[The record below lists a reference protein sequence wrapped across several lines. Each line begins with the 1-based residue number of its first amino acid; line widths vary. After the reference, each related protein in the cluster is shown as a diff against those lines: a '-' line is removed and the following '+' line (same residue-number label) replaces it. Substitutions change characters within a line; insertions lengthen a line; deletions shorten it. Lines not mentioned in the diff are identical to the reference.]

1 VTVSIWVASCFQ
13 TININYFTDTK
24 IKMSA
29 VSQFAARIL
38 ISVCLLVAGQTAHA
52 GEKITIAAAADLKF
66 ALDEIVV
73 LFNKAHPADQVETI
87 YGSSGKFQTQIRQGA
102 PFDLY
107 FSADIAY
114 PRALK
119 TEGFA
124 AEGSPQTPVKGTPP
138 DAHPSVGLG
147 AGGGAPTG
155 VPLAGT
161 ASEVQPYAVGR
172 IVLWSSSRDA
182 GKMTLADL
190 ADPAIRK
197 IAIANPKHAPYGKR
211 AEEALRAAGVW
222 EKVEAK
228 LVYGENV
235 AQAAQFVQ
243 SGNAQVGIIALS
255 LALSPELAKRGG
267 YALISDKLHQPL
279 EQGFI
284 VTRRAAANS
293 LAQVFASFMAGNEAR
308 AIMTRYGFVLPNES
322 K

>member
-1 VTVSIWVASCFQ
+1 MPENTIAAIGRNLALNQKNYIDYLANTQIKMHTVSR
-13 TININYFTDTK
+13 
-24 IKMSA
+24 
-29 VSQFAARIL
+29 FAARLL
-38 ISVCLLVAGQTAHA
+38 IFICLFVAVQTAHA

-66 ALDEIVV
+66 ALDEIVA

-87 YGSSGKFQTQIRQGA
+87 YGSSGKFHTQIRQGA

-119 TEGFA
+119 AEGFA
-124 AEGSPQTPVKGTPP
+124 
-138 DAHPSVGLG
+138 
-147 AGGGAPTG
+147 
-155 VPLAGT
+155 

-172 IVLWSSSRDA
+172 IVLWSPSRDA

-197 IAIANPKHAPYGKR
+197 IALANPKHAPYGKR
-211 AEEALRAAGVW
+211 AEEALRAAGMW

-243 SGNAQVGIIALS
+243 TGNARVGIIALS
-255 LALSPELAKRGG
+255 LALSPELAKQGG

-284 VTRRAAANS
+284 VTRRAADNP
-293 LAQVFASFMAGNEAR
+293 LAQAFARFMVDKEAR
-308 AIMTRYGFVLPNES
+308 AVMTRYGFVLPGEV

>member
-1 VTVSIWVASCFQ
+1 MTKGFYFEHRIRMH
-13 TININYFTDTK
+13 TI
-24 IKMSA
+24 
-29 VSQFAARIL
+29 SQFAARLL
-38 ISVCLLVAGQTAHA
+38 IFICLFITGQTAHA

-73 LFNKAHPADQVETI
+73 LFKQSHSAEQMETI
-87 YGSSGKFQTQIRQGA
+87 YGSSGKFQAQIRQGA

-107 FSADIAY
+107 FSADVAY
-114 PRALK
+114 PRALRE
-119 TEGFA
+119 EGFA
-124 AEGSPQTPVKGTPP
+124 
-138 DAHPSVGLG
+138 
-147 AGGGAPTG
+147 
-155 VPLAGT
+155 

-190 ADPAIRK
+190 ADSTVRK

-211 AEEALRAAGVW
+211 AKEALKASGVW

-243 SGNAQVGIIALS
+243 TRNAQAGIIALS
-255 LALSPELAKRGG
+255 LALSPELAKQGS
-267 YALISDKLHQPL
+267 YALIPDKLHQPL

-284 VTRRAAANS
+284 VTKRATDNP
-293 LAQVFASFMAGNEAR
+293 LAQAFARFMVGKEAR
-308 AIMTRYGFVLPNES
+308 AIMTHYGFVLPGEAR
-322 K
+322 

>member
-1 VTVSIWVASCFQ
+1 
-13 TININYFTDTK
+13 
-24 IKMSA
+24 M
-29 VSQFAARIL
+29 L
-38 ISVCLLVAGQTAHA
+38 IFVCLLVTGQTAHA
-52 GEKITIAAAADLKF
+52 GEKVTIAAAADLKF

-119 TEGFA
+119 AEGFA
-124 AEGSPQTPVKGTPP
+124 
-138 DAHPSVGLG
+138 
-147 AGGGAPTG
+147 
-155 VPLAGT
+155 

-172 IVLWSSSRDA
+172 IVLWSPSRDV

-211 AEEALRAAGVW
+211 AEEALKAAGVW
-222 EKVEAK
+222 EKVEVK

-235 AQAAQFVQ
+235 AQAAQFAQ
-243 SGNAQVGIIALS
+243 SGNAQVGIVALS
-255 LALSPELAKRGG
+255 LALSHELAKQGG
-267 YALISDKLHQPL
+267 YALIPDKLHQPL

-284 VTRRAAANS
+284 VTRCATDNP
-293 LAQVFASFMAGNEAR
+293 LAQAFARFMAGQEAR
-308 AIMTRYGFVLPNES
+308 AVMTRYGFGLPGEV

>member
-1 VTVSIWVASCFQ
+1 MRVVSR
-13 TININYFTDTK
+13 
-24 IKMSA
+24 
-29 VSQFAARIL
+29 FAARMLGI
-38 ISVCLLVAGQTAHA
+38 CLLVAGQTAHA

-73 LFNKAHPADQVETI
+73 LFNRVHPADRVETI
-87 YGSSGKFQTQIRQGA
+87 YGSSGKFQAQIRQGA

-119 TEGFA
+119 EEGFA
-124 AEGSPQTPVKGTPP
+124 
-138 DAHPSVGLG
+138 
-147 AGGGAPTG
+147 
-155 VPLAGT
+155 

-172 IVLWSSSRDA
+172 IVLWSPSRDA

-197 IAIANPKHAPYGKR
+197 VAIANPKHAPYGKR
-211 AEEALRAAGVW
+211 AEEALKASGVW

-228 LVYGENV
+228 LVHGENV
-235 AQAAQFVQ
+235 AQTAQFVQ
-243 SGNAQVGIIALS
+243 TGNAQAGIIALS
-255 LALSPELAKRGG
+255 LVLNPDLAKQGS
-267 YALISDKLHQPL
+267 YALIPDKLHQPL

-284 VTRRAAANS
+284 VTKRAASNP
-293 LAQVFASFMAGNEAR
+293 LAQEFARFMAGKEAR
-308 AIMTRYGFVLPNES
+308 AVMMRYGFSLPGEV